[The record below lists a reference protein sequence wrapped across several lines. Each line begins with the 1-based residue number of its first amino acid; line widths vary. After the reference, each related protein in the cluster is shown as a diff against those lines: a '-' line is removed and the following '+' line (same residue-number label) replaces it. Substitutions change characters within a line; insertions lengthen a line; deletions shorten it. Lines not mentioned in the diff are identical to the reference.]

1 MRVRAIRGV
10 IAAAVLAPWSA
21 GAAELRIVGTGDGVD
36 LLRALGA
43 AYAAEN
49 PDVTV
54 VVPPSIGSGGGI
66 AAVGSGREV
75 LARVARPLSDGERAQ
90 GLVGVPLMRLP
101 SAIFVHPSTG
111 VKNLTAAQ
119 LADIYAGRIT
129 NWSEVGGAD
138 ARVKVVR
145 REDTDSTLTVLRQ
158 TMPGWSRLEI
168 TDRSKLATTTQDAIA
183 TVETVPGA
191 IGFGPFGRH
200 LEPALTVLRI
210 DGHHP
215 LDPGYP
221 SAVVV
226 GFVHREGAL
235 PPPAQEFVAF
245 ARSPKAKALLSSL
258 GGLPGE
264 R

>member
-1 MRVRAIRGV
+1 MRAIGGV
-10 IAAAVLAPWSA
+10 VAALILAPWSA
-21 GAAELRIVGTGDGVD
+21 GAAELRIVGTGDGID

-43 AYAAEN
+43 AYTAEY

-75 LARVARPLSDGERAQ
+75 LARVARPLSEGERAQ

-111 VKNLTAAQ
+111 VTTITAAQ
-119 LADIYAGRIT
+119 LADIYAGKIT

-138 ARVKVVR
+138 ARIKVVR
-145 REDTDSTLTVLRQ
+145 REDADSTLTVLRQ
-158 TMPGWSRLEI
+158 TMPGWNGLTI
-168 TDRSKLATTTQDAIA
+168 TDRSKLATTTQEAIS

-191 IGFGPFGRH
+191 IGFGPYGRH

-215 LDPGYP
+215 LDPSYP
-221 SAVVV
+221 SAVLV
-226 GFVHREGAL
+226 GFVHRDGAL
-235 PPPAQEFVAF
+235 PPPAQDFVSF
-245 ARSPKAKALLSSL
+245 AASPKAKAILASL
-258 GGLPGE
+258 GGLPAE